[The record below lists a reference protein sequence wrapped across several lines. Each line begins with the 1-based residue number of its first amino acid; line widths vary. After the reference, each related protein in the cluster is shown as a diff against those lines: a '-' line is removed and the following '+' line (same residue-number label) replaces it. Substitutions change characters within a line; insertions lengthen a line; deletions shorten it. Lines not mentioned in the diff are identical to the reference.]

1 MSDIE
6 VGEVFTLS
14 DENNEE
20 QEVEVLGAMDVE
32 GAEYIAVA
40 FVEDIQT
47 ETEEDIDIF
56 FLKVEEDSEFSYIEN
71 DEEFEKYL
79 LRLKR
84 FWMSK
89 SKNRMNTR
97 GRIHIRPSFIFHSSK
112 DLCSNSSTSFITK
125 DRLFTCSANSET
137 RRSVLTLS
145 TGCSPEAL
153 SAESITAFVPSS
165 TA

>member
-6 VGEVFTLS
+6 VGEVFNFS

-56 FLKVEEDSEFSYIEN
+56 VEEDNEFSYIEN
-71 DEEFEKYL
+71 DEEFDKVSAAFEKIL
-79 LRLKR
+79 
-84 FWMSK
+84 
-89 SKNRMNTR
+89 
-97 GRIHIRPSFIFHSSK
+97 
-112 DLCSNSSTSFITK
+112 D
-125 DRLFTCSANSET
+125 EQ
-137 RRSVLTLS
+137 
-145 TGCSPEAL
+145 EQ
-153 SAESITAFVPSS
+153 E
-165 TA
+165 

>member
-71 DEEFEKYL
+71 DEEFEKVSAVFEKIL
-79 LRLKR
+79 
-84 FWMSK
+84 MSK
-89 SKNRMNTR
+89 SKKNRNETDED
-97 GRIHIRPSFIFHSSK
+97 GCISALF
-112 DLCSNSSTSFITK
+112 LFITHPK
-125 DRLFTCSANSET
+125 TYAVIPVHLSSHQDHLFLHAQQIQKQGAMFLHFQSDARLTHFQQKA
-137 RRSVLTLS
+137 
-145 TGCSPEAL
+145 
-153 SAESITAFVPSS
+153 
-165 TA
+165 

>member
-1 MSDIE
+1 MERYISMYAVETLYLLELDRRRMNMSDIE

-56 FLKVEEDSEFSYIEN
+56 FLKVEEDNEFSYIEN
-71 DEEFEKYL
+71 DEEFDKVSAAFEKIL
-79 LRLKR
+79 
-84 FWMSK
+84 
-89 SKNRMNTR
+89 
-97 GRIHIRPSFIFHSSK
+97 
-112 DLCSNSSTSFITK
+112 D
-125 DRLFTCSANSET
+125 EQ
-137 RRSVLTLS
+137 
-145 TGCSPEAL
+145 EQ
-153 SAESITAFVPSS
+153 E
-165 TA
+165 

>member
-1 MSDIE
+1 MERYISMYAVKTLYLLELDRRRMNMSDIE

-79 LRLKR
+79 LHLKR

-89 SKNRMNTR
+89 SKNRNETQED
-97 GRIHIRPSFIFHSSK
+97 GCISALFYLSRIQ
-112 DLCSNSSTSFITK
+112 
-125 DRLFTCSANSET
+125 RLM
-137 RRSVLTLS
+137 
-145 TGCSPEAL
+145 
-153 SAESITAFVPSS
+153 
-165 TA
+165 

>member
-89 SKNRMNTR
+89 SKKNRNETDE
-97 GRIHIRPSFIFHSSK
+97 GGCISALFYSSRIQ
-112 DLCSNSSTSFITK
+112 
-125 DRLFTCSANSET
+125 RLM
-137 RRSVLTLS
+137 
-145 TGCSPEAL
+145 
-153 SAESITAFVPSS
+153 
-165 TA
+165 